1 VLFDRLNRAELL
13 YTTPRQRVAIRMLW
27 RRVWEPE
34 QMVPAEAPQAIANC
48 AIASA

>member
-1 VLFDRLNRAELL
+1 MPLSAGVL
-13 YTTPRQRVAIRMLW
+13 AIRVRR

-34 QMVPAEAPQAIANC
+34 QMVLAEAPQAIANC